1 MSRSEIVL
9 LEGITVDD
17 SEGPGQL
24 GNLAKTC
31 QHEDGGLLCVWV
43 FGYPNL
49 NNPYVINRHGV
60 TAMLHSPS
68 TLNVSL
74 TEKAAEKVK
83 AAIEKDGKAGAALR
97 LYVSGGGCS
106 GFQYGLA
113 FDEQADGDHVIE
125 AHGVKLL
132 IDEQSAEYL
141 DGSEVDYVETVMGE
155 GFRVNNPNATET
167 CGCGHSFKP
176 K

>member
-1 MSRSEIVL
+1 M
-9 LEGITVDD
+9 
-17 SEGPGQL
+17 
-24 GNLAKTC
+24 
-31 QHEDGGLLCVWV
+31 LCVWV
-43 FGYPNL
+43 LFFIDLNL
-49 NNPYVINRHGV
+49 NNPYVIPAIQWIR
-60 TAMLHSPS
+60 MLHSPN
-68 TLNVSL
+68 TLNITL

-83 AAIEKDGKAGAALR
+83 AAMEKQGKENVGLR

-113 FDEQADGDHVIE
+113 FDSQADGDNVIE
-125 AHGVKLL
+125 AHGVRLL
-132 IDEQSAEYL
+132 VDEQSAQYV
-141 DGSEVDYVETVMGE
+141 DGSEVDYVESVMGE